1 MMSPDNRQDPS
12 YHSETNEYK
21 EEYDPHYEEDPY
33 DYQEDPSLDPLHE
46 KYYRETKERQRVKAP
61 SREEIKA
68 GYSTLRGMGKPIV
81 YFALMV
87 IVFFVVN
94 ILSAYGII
102 PKKIQLGIYAVVL
115 ILIGINYVQRH
126 AHDEDTLD

>member
-12 YHSETNEYK
+12 YHSETNEYN
-21 EEYDPHYEEDPY
+21 EEYDPNYEEYPY
-33 DYQEDPSLDPLHE
+33 DYQEDPYLDPLHE

-61 SREEIKA
+61 SREEIKGINPA
-68 GYSTLRGMGKPIV
+68 WHGKPIV

-87 IVFFVVN
+87 IVFCGQHSLCLWDYPQEN
-94 ILSAYGII
+94 TA
-102 PKKIQLGIYAVVL
+102 GIYAVVL

-126 AHDEDTLD
+126 AHDEDTD